1 MNFHVRE
8 NLSVQIAQIPVF
20 MIPVN
25 FLAVAMRVVAGCPR
39 ERNQPAGA
47 YLAVSLKGLCGI
59 NALDRARTPRQ
70 GNAFESEFRRCLQ
83 RRINFRLRADILPC
97 GCRRRGKGFQAGL
110 LTQILSLELIHRHPV
125 VVTALGARRKSVPDI
140 RHLQRRTA
148 VSGDQ
153 FQLL

>member
-47 YLAVSLKGLCGI
+47 YLAVSRKRLFGI
-59 NALDRARTPRQ
+59 DALNRTRTPRQ
-70 GNAFESEFRRCLQ
+70 GDAFESEFRRGFHCRLDFL
-83 RRINFRLRADILPC
+83 RR
-97 GCRRRGKGFQAGL
+97 
-110 LTQILSLELIHRHPV
+110 QIPRELVNDGGHD
-125 VVTALGARRKSVPDI
+125 L
-140 RHLQRRTA
+140 
-148 VSGDQ
+148 
-153 FQLL
+153 